1 MKVLSAFLYPV
12 KSMRAVQVDALE
24 LDARGVVGDRRW
36 MVVEPD
42 GKFVTQRTVTAM
54 TRLQPSLR
62 RDGGL
67 ELDDGGSVV
76 QVAFPSAASAKRP
89 HVTIWRDDFDALDA
103 GDEVAAWLSVRL
115 GLAVRLVAF
124 APDVKRAVD
133 VTYARDA
140 ETSFT
145 DGYPLLIVNEAS
157 LDALNAELSSPIS
170 MDRFRPNLV
179 VRHEPA
185 WGEDGW
191 AKLIIDGVRFDG
203 VKPCARCVAITTD
216 QKTGERPQGSEPLAQ
231 LAKLHTLKVGKS
243 PGAIFGMNL
252 VHRGLGTVRVGVDV
266 LALPA

>member
-1 MKVLSAFLYPV
+1 VKLLSAFLYPV

-36 MVVEPD
+36 MVIEPD

-54 TRLQPSLR
+54 TRVQPSLR

-76 QVAFPSAASAKRP
+76 QVAFPAAATAKRP

-103 GDEVAAWLSVRL
+103 GDEVAAWLSARL
-115 GLAVRLVAF
+115 GLTVRLVAF
-124 APDVKRAVD
+124 APDVKRTVD
-133 VTYARDA
+133 VTWARDA

-145 DGYPLLIVNEAS
+145 DGYPLLIANETS
-157 LDALNAELSSPIS
+157 LEALNAELSSPLP

-179 VRHEPA
+179 VRHERA
-185 WGEDGW
+185 WSEDSW
-191 AKLIIDGVRFDG
+191 TRLTVDGVPFDG

-216 QKTGERPQGSEPLAQ
+216 QRTGERPLGSEPLAQ
-231 LAKLHTLKVGKS
+231 LAKLHTLKVGNS

-252 VHRGLGTVRVGVDV
+252 VHRGLGTIRVGAEVSV
-266 LALPA
+266 G